1 MVVLLSRNKECRFI
15 IIVGNKQ
22 WAIERLWQVI
32 CTRTQWTEYI
42 KHILEKITVN
52 PGDENAVTNSG
63 VVDMAELFP
72 YRVCDI
78 CLPPDETG
86 KSKLPFHYHIEPEY

>member
-1 MVVLLSRNKECRFI
+1 MLSRNKECGSI

-42 KHILEKITVN
+42 EHILEKITIN
-52 PGDENAVTNSG
+52 PRNENAAVNSG

-78 CLPPDETG
+78 CLPPDATG
-86 KSKLPFHYHIEPEY
+86 KSQVSIQYHFEAE

>member
-32 CTRTQWTEYI
+32 CTRTQWSEYI
-42 KHILEKITVN
+42 EHILEKITIN
-52 PGDENAVTNSG
+52 PGNEHAVMNS
-63 VVDMAELFP
+63 VVVVMAELFS

-78 CLPPDETG
+78 SLPPGETG
-86 KSKLPFHYHIEPEY
+86 KSEGQ